1 MPIAGIIAEY
11 DPLHAGH
18 LYQISRVRDLLG
30 ADTPIVCAMSGNF
43 VQRGGFAIVRKHVRA
58 EAAVRSGA
66 DLVLELPLPWA
77 ISSAE
82 GFGLGGAE
90 VLARTGIVTH
100 LAFGSECADAERL
113 KRAAQALGA
122 PEFPDLLRKELAAGD
137 SFAAARQRAVEKI
150 ADTGTAGVL
159 GSPNNILGV
168 EYCKAL
174 TRLGSEIAPLAILR
188 KGPAHN
194 GGAEGMLAS
203 ASAIRELLAQGARED
218 ALARMVPAMREGYLR
233 EETAGRAP
241 VRLET
246 CERAI
251 LARLRSMTAVEF
263 QALDSGN
270 EGLGNR
276 FYAAVRE
283 STGLTELL
291 DVVKTK
297 RYAYSR
303 VRRMALWAY
312 LGLSPAEI
320 PGEIP
325 YLRVLAANETGRA
338 LLGKMRK
345 CASTPVLTK
354 PADVRKLDPAA
365 QNLFAWEARATD
377 LYTLGYPDLSAAG
390 GGAEWRINP
399 VMI

>member
-30 ADTPIVCAMSGNF
+30 ADTPVVCAMSGNF

-66 DLVLELPLPWA
+66 DLVLELPLMWA

-174 TRLGSEIAPLAILR
+174 ARLGSGIAPLAILR

-194 GGAEGMLAS
+194 GGTEGMLAS
-203 ASAIRELLAQGARED
+203 ASAIRELLARGSRED
-218 ALARMVPAMREGYLR
+218 ALARMAPAMREGYLR
-233 EETAGRAP
+233 EEAAGRAP

-251 LARLRSMTAVEF
+251 LARLRSMTATEF

-291 DVVKTK
+291 DAVKTK

-345 CASTPVLTK
+345 CASAPVLTK
-354 PADVRKLDPAA
+354 PADVRKLGPAA
-365 QNLFAWEARATD
+365 QDLFAREARATD
-377 LYTLGYPDLSAAG
+377 LYTLAYPNLSAAG

-399 VMI
+399 VMV

>member
-174 TRLGSEIAPLAILR
+174 TRLGSELHRWRFCGKALPTTAEPRECWRPPPPFGSCWRRARGKTRWPGWSPPCGRGICGKRRQVALR
-188 KGPAHN
+188 CGWKPVN
-194 GGAEGMLAS
+194 GRFWPDCGA
-203 ASAIRELLAQGARED
+203 
-218 ALARMVPAMREGYLR
+218 
-233 EETAGRAP
+233 
-241 VRLET
+241 
-246 CERAI
+246 
-251 LARLRSMTAVEF
+251 
-263 QALDSGN
+263 
-270 EGLGNR
+270 
-276 FYAAVRE
+276 
-283 STGLTELL
+283 
-291 DVVKTK
+291 
-297 RYAYSR
+297 
-303 VRRMALWAY
+303 
-312 LGLSPAEI
+312 
-320 PGEIP
+320 
-325 YLRVLAANETGRA
+325 
-338 LLGKMRK
+338 
-345 CASTPVLTK
+345 
-354 PADVRKLDPAA
+354 
-365 QNLFAWEARATD
+365 
-377 LYTLGYPDLSAAG
+377 
-390 GGAEWRINP
+390 
-399 VMI
+399 

>member
-1 MPIAGIIAEY
+1 
-11 DPLHAGH
+11 
-18 LYQISRVRDLLG
+18 
-30 ADTPIVCAMSGNF
+30 
-43 VQRGGFAIVRKHVRA
+43 
-58 EAAVRSGA
+58 
-66 DLVLELPLPWA
+66 
-77 ISSAE
+77 
-82 GFGLGGAE
+82 
-90 VLARTGIVTH
+90 
-100 LAFGSECADAERL
+100 
-113 KRAAQALGA
+113 
-122 PEFPDLLRKELAAGD
+122 
-137 SFAAARQRAVEKI
+137 
-150 ADTGTAGVL
+150 
-159 GSPNNILGV
+159 
-168 EYCKAL
+168 
-174 TRLGSEIAPLAILR
+174 
-188 KGPAHN
+188 
-194 GGAEGMLAS
+194 
-203 ASAIRELLAQGARED
+203 
-218 ALARMVPAMREGYLR
+218 
-233 EETAGRAP
+233 
-241 VRLET
+241 
-246 CERAI
+246 
-251 LARLRSMTAVEF
+251 MTAAEF

-276 FYAAVRE
+276 FYAAIRE

>member
-30 ADTPIVCAMSGNF
+30 ADTPVVCAMSGNF

-66 DLVLELPLPWA
+66 DLVLELPLMWA

-174 TRLGSEIAPLAILR
+174 ARLGSGIAPLAILR

-194 GGAEGMLAS
+194 GGTEGMLAS
-203 ASAIRELLAQGARED
+203 ASAIRELLAWGSRED
-218 ALARMVPAMREGYLR
+218 ALARMAPAMREGYLR
-233 EETAGRAP
+233 EEAAGRAP

-251 LARLRSMTAVEF
+251 LARLRSMTATEF

-291 DVVKTK
+291 DAVKTK

-325 YLRVLAANETGRA
+325 YLRVLAANEIGRA

-345 CASTPVLTK
+345 CASAPVLTK
-354 PADVRKLDPAA
+354 PADVRKLGPAA
-365 QNLFAWEARATD
+365 QDLFAREARATD
-377 LYTLGYPDLSAAG
+377 LYTLAYPNLSAAG

-399 VMI
+399 IMV

>member
-30 ADTPIVCAMSGNF
+30 ADTPVVCAMSGNF

-66 DLVLELPLPWA
+66 DLVLELPLMWA

-150 ADTGTAGVL
+150 ADTGMAGVL

-174 TRLGSEIAPLAILR
+174 ARLGSGIAPLAILR

-194 GGAEGMLAS
+194 GGTEGMLAS
-203 ASAIRELLAQGARED
+203 ASAIRELLARGSRED
-218 ALARMVPAMREGYLR
+218 ALARMAPAMREGYLR
-233 EETAGRAP
+233 EEAAGRAP

-251 LARLRSMTAVEF
+251 LARLRSMTATEF

-291 DVVKTK
+291 DAVKTK

-312 LGLSPAEI
+312 LRLSPAEI

-345 CASTPVLTK
+345 CASAPVLTK
-354 PADVRKLDPAA
+354 PADVRKLGPAA
-365 QNLFAWEARATD
+365 QDLFAREARATD
-377 LYTLGYPDLSAAG
+377 LYTLAYPNLSAAG

-399 VMI
+399 IMV